1 MSELQEFAYWM
12 ALAHLPNWRTE
23 KINRLTVEILHNRKL
38 SFAEFFELGESDWQN
53 EFQLSTKESADLLKA
68 KSDLPDLSSLAEE
81 LLDQGFEIIPIN
93 YQDYP
98 GTLKENLRLKYS
110 PPLLYTKGNKHLLH
124 ESSVAIVGSRNAS
137 ETALRFAEAVAK
149 KCVEDYKVVVSG
161 FAKGVDRVAL
171 DSTLKYHG
179 RSIIVLPQGIMTF
192 ASGFKKYH
200 SQIVEGDVLVVS
212 TYFPKAPWNV
222 GLAMGR
228 NTYIYGLAEEIYVA
242 ESGPSGGTWAGV
254 IDGLRKGRK
263 IYVRKAEPDEK
274 NANNMLLSRGAIP
287 VDSEGNRLS
296 QTEND
301 LKAIEPEIRQ
311 LEIGFGTADE
321 VESEPKSDSEA
332 SG

>member
-23 KINRLTVEILHNRKL
+23 KTNRLTVEILHNRNL
-38 SFAEFFELGESDWQN
+38 SFAEFFQLTESDWQN
-53 EFQLSTKESADLLKA
+53 EFQLSAKEAADLSRA
-68 KSDLPDLSSLAEE
+68 KSDLPDLSVLAEE
-81 LLDQGFEIIPIN
+81 LLEQEFEIIPFN

-98 GTLKENLRLKYS
+98 GNLKENLKLKYS
-110 PPLLYTKGNKHLLH
+110 PPLLYVKGDKQLFH
-124 ESSVAIVGSRNAS
+124 EPSVAIVGSRNAS
-137 ETALRFAEAVAK
+137 EIALQFTEAVAR

-242 ESGPSGGTWAGV
+242 ESGPSGGTWSGV
-254 IDGLRKGRK
+254 IGGLRKGRK
-263 IYVRKAEPDEK
+263 IYVRKAKPDEK
-274 NANNMLLSRGAIP
+274 NANNMLLSKGAVP
-287 VDSEGNRLS
+287 VDSEGNRIS
-296 QTEND
+296 QSEDNPQT
-301 LKAIEPEIRQ
+301 IESETRQ
-311 LEIGFGTADE
+311 LEMGFGVTE
-321 VESEPKSDSEA
+321 ETESGPKLD
-332 SG
+332 